1 MAAGALED
9 PRRFALIIPT
19 YEGTAFLRRALDYL
33 GEIAYPGRL
42 VLADDS
48 SGEHRSFA
56 ESAAGLYPELAIEL
70 HGYPHGTRFLAK
82 VIATLERVEAG
93 CVMLC
98 AQDDFVVPDA
108 LERLVA
114 RLEADPGLSAS
125 RGQVARFKLL
135 AGADIRLI
143 PHPMKPHPETDP
155 VERVLQHLR
164 DFCPMFY
171 SVHRRELL
179 IESLRLT
186 EAKTR
191 NVIFF
196 QYLSSCVTA
205 FQGRIDCTDEL
216 FYLRQS
222 HPASWAAQL
231 NRDYEHWPLL
241 MASPDYSRYYGEFR
255 SALLELMAGANG
267 AATADLGGRIDDAYL
282 EVVRRSFCQVGES
295 NPLHDA
301 FYQRLQKP
309 GTREISLL
317 QSVVRFC
324 REYPDTC

>member
-1 MAAGALED
+1 MAAAELGD
-9 PRRFALIIPT
+9 PGRFALIIPT
-19 YEGTAFLRRALDYL
+19 YEGTAFLRRTLDYFGEL
-33 GEIAYPGRL
+33 GYPGRL

-48 SGEHRSFA
+48 SGPHRSFA

-70 HGYPHGTRFLAK
+70 HAYPHGTRFLAK
-82 VIATLERVEAG
+82 LISTLERLDARF
-93 CVMLC
+93 VMLC
-98 AQDDFVVPDA
+98 AQDDFVVPEA

-114 RLEADPGLSAS
+114 RLDADPGLAAT
-125 RGQVARFKLL
+125 RGQIARFKLL
-135 AGADIRLI
+135 GGNDIRLI

-155 VERVLQHLR
+155 AERVLQHLR
-164 DFCPMFY
+164 DFCPAFY

-179 IESLRLT
+179 IEALRLT
-186 EAKTR
+186 EAKTK

-196 QYLSSCVTA
+196 QYLSSCITA

-222 HPASWAAQL
+222 HPASWAATL

-241 MASPDYSRYYGEFR
+241 VASPDYSRYYAEFR
-255 SALLELMAGANG
+255 AALLELFAGAPG
-267 AATADLGGRIDDAYL
+267 GSAPDLGGKVDEAYL
-282 EVVRRSFCQVGES
+282 ELVRRSFCQVGET

-309 GTREISLL
+309 GTREADLL
-317 QSVVRFC
+317 HSVVRFC

>member
-1 MAAGALED
+1 MAAAALED
-9 PRRFALIIPT
+9 PGRFALIIPT
-19 YEGTAFLRRALDYL
+19 YEGTAFLRRALDYF

-56 ESAAGLYPELAIEL
+56 ESAAGLYPELAIEF

-82 VIATLERVEAG
+82 IIATLERIDARS
-93 CVMLC
+93 VMLC
-98 AQDDFVVPDA
+98 AHDDFVVPDA
-108 LERLVA
+108 LGRLLA
-114 RLEADPGLSAS
+114 RLEADPGLAAT
-125 RGQVARFKLL
+125 RGQVARFKVL
-135 AGADIRLI
+135 GGTDIRLI
-143 PHPMKPHPETDP
+143 PHPMKPHPEADP
-155 VERVLQHLR
+155 VERVLEHLR
-164 DFCPMFY
+164 DFCPTFY

-222 HPASWAAQL
+222 HPASWAAGL

-241 MASPDYSRYYGEFR
+241 VASPDYSRYYGEFR
-255 SALLELMAGANG
+255 SALLELMAGAR
-267 AATADLGGRIDDAYL
+267 AAAAGLGGRIDDAYL
-282 EVVRRSFCQVGES
+282 ELVRRSFCQVGES

-301 FYQRLQKP
+301 FYQRLQQP
-309 GTREISLL
+309 GTRETGLL

>member
-1 MAAGALED
+1 MK
-9 PRRFALIIPT
+9 P
-19 YEGTAFLRRALDYL
+19 
-33 GEIAYPGRL
+33 
-42 VLADDS
+42 
-48 SGEHRSFA
+48 
-56 ESAAGLYPELAIEL
+56 YPEAE
-70 HGYPHGTRFLAK
+70 
-82 VIATLERVEAG
+82 
-93 CVMLC
+93 
-98 AQDDFVVPDA
+98 
-108 LERLVA
+108 
-114 RLEADPGLSAS
+114 
-125 RGQVARFKLL
+125 
-135 AGADIRLI
+135 
-143 PHPMKPHPETDP
+143 P
-155 VERVLQHLR
+155 VERVLQHVR

-222 HPASWAAQL
+222 HPASWAAML

-241 MASPDYSRYYGEFR
+241 VASPDYSRYYGEFR
-255 SALLELMAGANG
+255 SALLELLAGARE
-267 AATADLGGRIDDAYL
+267 AATAELGGRIDDAYL
-282 EVVRRSFCQVGES
+282 ELVRRSFCQVGES

-301 FYQRLQKP
+301 FYQRLQQP
-309 GTREISLL
+309 GTRESGLL
-317 QSVVRFC
+317 QSVVKFC

>member
-1 MAAGALED
+1 MAAAALED
-9 PRRFALIIPT
+9 PSRFALIIPT
-19 YEGTAFLRRALDYL
+19 YEGTAFLRRTLDYF
-33 GEIAYPGRL
+33 GEIAYRGRI

-56 ESAAGLYPELAIEL
+56 ESADGLYPELAIEF

-82 VIATLERVEAG
+82 LIATLERLEAG
-93 CVMLC
+93 AVMLC
-98 AQDDFVVPDA
+98 AQDDFVVPEA
-108 LERLVA
+108 LERLIA
-114 RLEADPGLSAS
+114 RLEADPGLSAA
-125 RGQVARFKLL
+125 RGQIARFKLL
-135 AGADIRLI
+135 AGNDIRLV
-143 PHPMKPHPETDP
+143 PHPMKPHPEADP
-155 VERVLQHLR
+155 VERVLEHLR
-164 DFCPMFY
+164 DFCPVFY

-179 IESLRLT
+179 IGSLRLT

-222 HPASWAAQL
+222 HPASWAAML

-241 MASPDYSRYYGEFR
+241 VASPDYSRYYGEFR
-255 SALLELMAGANG
+255 SALLELMTGTPG
-267 AATADLGGRIDDAYL
+267 ATAAGLGGRIDDAYL
-282 EVVRRSFCQVGES
+282 ELVRRSFCQVGES

-301 FYQRLQKP
+301 FYRRLQQP
-309 GTREISLL
+309 GTPESGLL
-317 QSVVRFC
+317 HSVVKFC

>member
-1 MAAGALED
+1 MAAAALED
-9 PRRFALIIPT
+9 PSRFALIIPT

-48 SGEHRSFA
+48 SGEHRGFA
-56 ESAAGLYPELAIEL
+56 ESAAGLYPELAIEF

-82 VIATLERVEAG
+82 IIATLERIDARV
-93 CVMLC
+93 VMLC
-98 AQDDFVVPDA
+98 AHDDFVVPEA
-108 LERLVA
+108 LERLIA
-114 RLEADPGLSAS
+114 RLEADPALAAT
-125 RGQVARFKLL
+125 RGQVARFKLV
-135 AGADIRLI
+135 GGTDIRLV
-143 PHPMKPHPETDP
+143 PHPMKPYPEPEP
-155 VERVLQHLR
+155 VERVLQHVR

-171 SVHRRELL
+171 SVHRRKLL

-222 HPASWAAQL
+222 HPASWAAML

-241 MASPDYSRYYGEFR
+241 VASPDYSRYYGAFR
-255 SALLELMAGANG
+255 SALLELLAGARG
-267 AATADLGGRIDDAYL
+267 AATAELGGRIDDAYL
-282 EVVRRSFCQVGES
+282 ELVCRSFCQVGES

-301 FYQRLQKP
+301 FYQRLQQP
-309 GTREISLL
+309 GTRESGLL
-317 QSVVRFC
+317 QSVVKFC